1 MHKYQPRIVIAKTA
15 DPSSL
20 GWAPSTCIVF
30 AETQFIAVTAY
41 QNEKITQLKIDN
53 NPFAKGFRQNGQAK
67 CKRKLR
73 TDETDKDELI
83 NVVDD
88 EEPPQN
94 EANKENR
101 ERLEMK
107 NEAVSPPV
115 KVAKV
120 DSSVHCACGE
130 QPSSS
135 NQQVLPYQYY
145 NYWPQLDPLYYSYY
159 PYIFHHSYYSPSQY
173 AGSQFNNRQVPLLTQ
188 NMYPT
193 PVRTFQSD
201 HSIESILRK

>member
-30 AETQFIAVTAY
+30 GETQFIAVTAY

-73 TDETDKDELI
+73 TEETDELI

-88 EEPPQN
+88 EEPTQN

-101 ERLEMK
+101 ESLEK
-107 NEAVSPPV
+107 VSPPV

-120 DSSVHCACGE
+120 DSSVPCACEE
-130 QPSSS
+130 QPSST
-135 NQQVLPYQYY
+135 NQQVLPYQYF

-159 PYIFHHSYYSPSQY
+159 PYIFHHSYYPSSQY
-173 AGSQFNNRQVPLLTQ
+173 AGYQFNNGQSQ
-188 NMYPT
+188 NIYPT
-193 PVRTFQSD
+193 TVRTFQSD